1 MITKVRKIGN
11 SYGVLLN
18 KKLMEQINIK
28 DEVSLS
34 VMDNKIVIEPISSNP
49 REGWEEMFLQAG
61 ALDDNENFFENV
73 ENQFDKEEWTW

>member
-34 VMDNKIVIEPISSNP
+34 VVDNKIIIEPISPNP

-61 ALDDNENFFENV
+61 SLDDNENFFENV

>member
-34 VMDNKIVIEPISSNP
+34 VMDNKIIIEPISSP

-61 ALDDNENFFENV
+61 SLDDNEKFFENV

>member
-34 VMDNKIVIEPISSNP
+34 VMDNKIIIEPISSNP

-61 ALDDNENFFENV
+61 SLDDDEIFFENV

>member
-34 VMDNKIVIEPISSNP
+34 VMDNKIIIEPISSNP

-61 ALDDNENFFENV
+61 SLDDNENFFENI
-73 ENQFDKEEWTW
+73 ETQFDKEEWTW

>member
-34 VMDNKIVIEPISSNP
+34 IMDNKIIIEPISSNP
-49 REGWEEMFLQAG
+49 REGWEKMFLQAG
-61 ALDDNENFFENV
+61 SLDDNEIFFENI
-73 ENQFDKEEWTW
+73 ETQFDKEE

>member
-34 VMDNKIVIEPISSNP
+34 VMDNKIIIEPISSNP